1 MTLFAAR
8 NLSLVLMLVALPLIS
23 VGTTGDRPLLWWA
36 GMLSLLAGA
45 AIPPV
50 LRFVPIKEKPHKAHA
65 TDLGESSRV
74 C

>member
-8 NLSLVLMLVALPLIS
+8 NLSLVLMLAAFPLIS

-36 GMLSLLAGA
+36 GLLSLLAGA
-45 AIPPV
+45 AIPPI
-50 LRFVPIKEKPHKAHA
+50 LRFVPVKEPPPKPHA